1 MKALQ
6 ARALYGSIAAAVF
19 VGMAAP
25 GMAQDAGPVSD
36 IPGRLMQELRDSYIF
51 VFDDSVRE
59 TAVRG
64 RANALAR
71 RHGGVV
77 GHVYTTAIRGFSA
90 RMPAHAAARM
100 AARNPEI
107 AYYEADGLVRAD
119 GNNTNAASR
128 RDANGRMPDRL
139 PRAAAKPVIDNSE
152 SPQVVP
158 SGVARVGGPVDE
170 TGLTAWVLDTGI
182 DLDHPDLNVDVGR
195 SRKFAGGRDAGDR
208 NGHGTHVAGI
218 IGALD
223 NDKDIDVVGVAAGAT
238 LVSVRV
244 LRRNGM
250 GRVSGV
256 IAGIDYVAASALPGD
271 VANLSLVAGAS
282 NALDDAV
289 RGAADLGILF
299 AIAAG
304 NTGSDTN
311 NVSPA
316 RVEHANVYTVSAI
329 DGNDHFASFSNW
341 GNPPIEFAAPGV
353 NVLSSAI
360 DGGTV
365 SMSGT
370 SMATPHVAGV
380 LLVTGG
386 WPGSDGCAKGDPDGK
401 PDHIVHIFGGGGFC

>member
-1 MKALQ
+1 MKALR
-6 ARALYGSIAAAVF
+6 ARALYSSIAAAVL
-19 VGMAAP
+19 VVMAAP

-36 IPGRLMQELRDSYIF
+36 IPSDLMADLNNSYIF
-51 VFDDSVRE
+51 VFEDSVRKI
-59 TAVRG
+59 AVRG

-77 GHVYTTAIRGFSA
+77 ARVYTTAIRGFSV

-100 AARNPEI
+100 AAQNREI

-119 GNNTNAASR
+119 GNNTNATSR
-128 RDANGRMPDRL
+128 GERYSRIPDGI

-158 SGVARVGGPVDE
+158 SGIARVGGPVDG

-182 DLDHPDLNVDVGR
+182 DLDHPDLNVDVARSAYFAKGR
-195 SRKFAGGRDAGDR
+195 KTANDN

-218 IGALD
+218 IGALK
-223 NDKDIDVVGVAAGAT
+223 NDVDVVGVAPGAT
-238 LVSVRV
+238 LVPVRV

-256 IAGIDYVAASALPGD
+256 IAGINYVAASALPGD

-304 NTGSDTN
+304 NTGSDAN

-329 DGNDHFASFSNW
+329 DGNDDFASFSNW

-386 WPGSDGCAKGDPDGK
+386 WPGSDGCAKGDPDGNR
-401 PDHIVHIFGGGGFC
+401 DHIVHIFGGAGFC